1 MVGGLACGG
10 TATWTSVWHC
20 ETREALQA
28 PRDSKSNPNLSI
40 SSLTSAMIKLGET
53 EGAEVDDSLER
64 DMGDAMLCGVSC
76 TDTVH
81 GGGDAEEDDKLLQ
94 L

>member
-1 MVGGLACGG
+1 
-10 TATWTSVWHC
+10 
-20 ETREALQA
+20 
-28 PRDSKSNPNLSI
+28 
-40 SSLTSAMIKLGET
+40 MIKLGET